1 MSTFRIFLKK
11 TFKSITRIAGGERGI
26 TFVEVL
32 ITGALV
38 AVLVLSVV
46 PLFNV
51 TSRGFTSL
59 EVNTVLSSGS
69 QAALN
74 KIQHRL
80 VESKRIFGNT
90 ASDNAFLAKVT
101 FSGAPSVLSGSK
113 LPVIVSTASI
123 SPSSATFNA
132 ANVGNSLFF
141 ASLDSTA
148 DFDDIAVSGGTQGI
162 RIDTYVFNYYYLSP
176 DSSQTIGGSAV
187 RRLWEWHSVRYA
199 DYIQIVNITDTTKRT
214 NTITALKN
222 SGIDYAWCSSATV
235 ATSAFYTLTAGNAN
249 PGASSGH
256 SIPKASGSNSQKN
269 MLQLVRGVTTGGFR
283 YSVSPNT
290 SGSFNPKHTVPVYGM
305 ASGNFPSGFEVLVV
319 GPSGTR
325 QVFMRLVLA
334 AQGSFKGFLSND
346 QTVLVTTRDVW

>member
-1 MSTFRIFLKK
+1 MSTFFLFLKK
-11 TFKSITRIAGGERGI
+11 FFTFFKRLHIGQGGI
-26 TFVEVL
+26 TFVEVM

-38 AVLVLSVV
+38 AILVLAVV
-46 PLFNV
+46 PLFQV
-51 TSRGFTSL
+51 TNRGFTSL

-69 QAALN
+69 QQALN

-80 VESKRIFGNT
+80 VESKRLFSNN
-90 ASDNAFLAKVT
+90 ANDNAFLNKVT
-101 FSGAPSVLSGSK
+101 FSGAPSVLTGSK

-123 SPSSATFNA
+123 SPSSASFSA

-148 DFDDIAVSGGTQGI
+148 DFSDIAVAGGTQGI

-176 DSSQTIGGSAV
+176 DSVQTIGGNAV

-199 DYIQIVNITDTTKRT
+199 DYIQVLNITDATKRS
-214 NTITALKN
+214 NTIIALRN
-222 SGIDYAWCSSATV
+222 SGINYAWCSSATV
-235 ATSAFYTLTAGNAN
+235 ATSAFYDLTVGGAMTASAG
-249 PGASSGH
+249 H
-256 SIPKASGSNSQKN
+256 MIPKGSASNAQQN

-290 SGSFNPKHTVPVYGM
+290 SAIFNPKHTVPVYGT
-305 ASGNFPSGFEVLVV
+305 ASGNFPSGFEVLAV
-319 GPSGTR
+319 GASGTR
-325 QVFMRLVLA
+325 HVFIRLVLA

-346 QTVLVTTRDVW
+346 QTVLVTARDVW